1 MNRVDGWLG
10 QNVPESVM
18 QDAAEWMVLLDS
30 SECTAADRMAF
41 AQWLAEDPVHKWGFE
56 ELSEVWARLQ
66 TLTDAS
72 HFADVPNVTALPGRK
87 AAERRLHASAAPVR
101 RREWSTF
108 AAVVMIALGTVVHL
122 GSDAPS
128 KLHETRVGEF
138 RAITLDDGSTIEL
151 NAMSAVEVR
160 FSDRRREVELADGEA
175 VFHVQADNRPF
186 LVRTP
191 LATLSAVGTQFA
203 VRANPALVEVSVLEG
218 LVSVSPGGSATAIS
232 EAASDL
238 MIRFTDEIALLGAG
252 QRIELTRETQKFL
265 SVTPDGLADE
275 LSWRQ
280 GEVVF
285 KDRPLMSVL
294 SEMRRYIGTPIFI
307 GDPALNSLR
316 ISGRFRTGD
325 VDGFLTE
332 LAERYGIVIER
343 PDDRLVILR
352 ISKAAT

>member
-1 MNRVDGWLG
+1 MSRVDGWLG

-41 AQWLAEDPVHKWGFE
+41 AQWLGEDPLHKWGFE

-72 HFADVPNVTALPGRK
+72 QFDDVPNVTALPGRK
-87 AAERRLHASAAPVR
+87 TAERRLHKSAAPAR
-101 RREWSTF
+101 RREWSTL
-108 AAVVMIALGTVVHL
+108 AAVAVIVLGTVLHFL
-122 GSDAPS
+122 SDAPS
-128 KLHETRVGEF
+128 KLHETRVGEL
-138 RAITLDDGSTIEL
+138 RAIALEDGSTIEL

-160 FSDRRREVELADGEA
+160 FGERRREVELANGEA
-175 VFHVQADNRPF
+175 VFDVRPDGRPF

-191 LATLSAVGTQFA
+191 LATLSVIGTQFA
-203 VRANPALVEVSVLEG
+203 VHATPSLVEVSVLEG
-218 LVSVSPGGSATAIS
+218 LVSVSPGGSMTALS
-232 EAASDL
+232 EVASDV

-252 QRIELTRETQKFL
+252 QRIELTRETQKYL
-265 SVTPDGLADE
+265 SITPDRIAEE

-285 KDRPLMSVL
+285 TDRPLMSVL

-316 ISGRFRTGD
+316 ISGRFGTGD

-332 LAERYGIVIER
+332 LSGRYGIVVER

-352 ISKAAT
+352 LPKADT